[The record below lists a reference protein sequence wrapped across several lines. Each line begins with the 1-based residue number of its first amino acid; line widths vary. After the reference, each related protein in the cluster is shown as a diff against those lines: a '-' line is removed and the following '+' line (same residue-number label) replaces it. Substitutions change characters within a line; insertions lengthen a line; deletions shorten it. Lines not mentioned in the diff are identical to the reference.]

1 MWAPQSWAS
10 SYLIYVDYEQSPAR
24 SVLLRRLF
32 SSFARGWPGAGLL
45 LMRVVAAIALIGQAI
60 SQWSAG
66 GKLETIIVAGV
77 AAAAGVLLV
86 AGLWTPI
93 VAAVAVLLELWKIS
107 TNTGDPWTYILLA
120 SISAALALLGPG
132 GYSVDARIFGWK
144 RIDIGERQG

>member
-1 MWAPQSWAS
+1 MN
-10 SYLIYVDYEQSPAR
+10 YEESQAR
-24 SVLLRRLF
+24 SVSLRRLF

-66 GKLETIIVAGV
+66 GKVESMVTAGV
-77 AAAAGVLLV
+77 SAAAAVLLL

-93 VAAVAVLLELWKIS
+93 VGALAVLLEVWKAFA
-107 TNTGDPWTYILLA
+107 NAGDPWTYILLA

-132 GYSVDARIFGWK
+132 GYSVDARLFGWK
-144 RIDIGERQG
+144 RIDIGERKG

>member
-1 MWAPQSWAS
+1 
-10 SYLIYVDYEQSPAR
+10 
-24 SVLLRRLF
+24 
-32 SSFARGWPGAGLL
+32 
-45 LMRVVAAIALIGQAI
+45 MRVVAAIALIGQAI

-66 GKLETIIVAGV
+66 GKLETMIVAGV

-93 VAAVAVLLELWKIS
+93 VAVVAVLLELWKVS
-107 TNTGDPWTYILLA
+107 ANAGDPWTYILLA

-132 GYSVDARIFGWK
+132 GYSLDARIFGWK